1 MTAVTVG
8 IAIALYNGIRFLEE
22 QLDSLRLQTRPA
34 DRVVLCDDGSTD
46 GTVCFVR
53 QYIEKYALG
62 DVWQLHENE
71 KNLGYIRNFYK
82 AMNLCDT
89 DLIFLCD
96 QDDRWDLE
104 KIRKMSD
111 LMEQRPDASLLSC
124 RYGIIDAEGNVQ
136 KSLAEASV
144 RKDERI
150 VPISVCEILQAY
162 RWPGMILCL
171 RSAFFREIYPF
182 IQDCDVPHDF
192 MFCVCAADRKG
203 FFEYGYL
210 GAYHRLHGN
219 NTARGEHHLSKLLNL
234 DRKLQDIAVTKQM
247 WSNFLSADLPV
258 GDDVMQLLSLRLQS
272 LCDREVA
279 LKEKSLKKMIRVY
292 RNDPH
297 HFLRAKSFVCDVW
310 LVLFG

>member
-1 MTAVTVG
+1 MTVG

-46 GTVCFVR
+46 GTVPFVR
-53 QYIEKYALG
+53 QYIEQYSLSNS
-62 DVWQLHENE
+62 WQLHENE
-71 KNLGYIRNFYK
+71 KNLGYIRNFYQ
-82 AMNLCDT
+82 AINLCDT

-111 LMEQRPDASLLSC
+111 LMEQRDDISLLSC
-124 RYGIIDAEGNVQ
+124 RYGIMDANGAVQ
-136 KSLAEASV
+136 KSFVEGSAREDEELVPVSV
-144 RKDERI
+144 R
-150 VPISVCEILQAY
+150 EILQAY

-171 RSAFFREIYPF
+171 RSAFFREIYPY
-182 IQDCDVPHDF
+182 IQECDVAHDF
-192 MFCVCAADRKG
+192 MFCACAADRKG

-210 GAYHRLHGN
+210 GAYHRRHEN
-219 NTARGEHHLSKLLNL
+219 NTAREEHRISKLLNL
-234 DRKLQDIAVTKQM
+234 DRKLHDISVTKRL
-247 WSNFLSADLPV
+247 WSNFLSANLPV
-258 GDDVMQLLSLRLQS
+258 GEDTMELLSLRLQS
-272 LCDREVA
+272 LRDREVA
-279 LKEKSLKKMIRVY
+279 LKEKSLKKIINVY
-292 RNDPH
+292 RKDPN